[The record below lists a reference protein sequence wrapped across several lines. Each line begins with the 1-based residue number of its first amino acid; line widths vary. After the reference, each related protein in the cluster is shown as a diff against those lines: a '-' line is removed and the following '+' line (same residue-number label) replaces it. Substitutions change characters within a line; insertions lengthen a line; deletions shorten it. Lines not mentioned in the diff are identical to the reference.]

1 MHTSGISGTLS
12 PSLTSKET
20 ASYQSRHAS
29 LHVRHARAV
38 MHVGIDNPLAGKSFP
53 AFPGAWA
60 TRNFMYLARGP
71 WDSYS
76 GWPFGSRIFFSFW
89 VETGNA
95 THPLL
100 RLGVVGSLRFL
111 VSSLYIYY
119 IYITKATSYP
129 YLSLH
134 LSHIHAG
141 GVALI
146 ALGWLVY
153 LSLHLS
159 HIHAGG
165 VALIALGWLIS
176 HICHSNGGPIIDFS
190 KIVQICLNV

>member
-1 MHTSGISGTLS
+1 
-12 PSLTSKET
+12 
-20 ASYQSRHAS
+20 
-29 LHVRHARAV
+29 
-38 MHVGIDNPLAGKSFP
+38 
-53 AFPGAWA
+53 
-60 TRNFMYLARGP
+60 MYLARGP

-89 VETGNA
+89 VETG
-95 THPLL
+95 
-100 RLGVVGSLRFL
+100 S
-111 VSSLYIYY
+111 SSLYIYILY
-119 IYITKATSYP
+119 IYIAKATSYP

-176 HICHSNGGPIIDFS
+176 DIPSANGPLCVHNLGPWRCHSENQSSLSRCKILMMYFLYQSCTCYFWNGTSYGTS
-190 KIVQICLNV
+190 YKVRLRWMMA